1 MSEDFLSR
9 LAAVI
14 AAAAIQREI
23 DQKPCQKCGGDPLRP
38 PSTAAQNATRHGR
51 RRREAEWPF
60 AEARRSRE
68 RLAKR

>member
-1 MSEDFLSR
+1 MDAALPGLGGGVVSEDFLSR

-38 PSTAAQNATRHGR
+38 AFDGR
-51 RRREAEWPF
+51 PECHAPWKEA
-60 AEARRSRE
+60 S
-68 RLAKR
+68 

>member
-23 DQKPCQKCGGDPLRP
+23 DQKLCRKCGGDPLRP
-38 PSTAAQNATRHGR
+38 AFDGR
-51 RRREAEWPF
+51 PECHAPWKEA
-60 AEARRSRE
+60 S
-68 RLAKR
+68 

>member
-1 MSEDFLSR
+1 MDAALPGLGGGVVSEDFLSR

-38 PSTAAQNATRHGR
+38 ASDGR
-51 RRREAEWPF
+51 PECHAPWKEA
-60 AEARRSRE
+60 S
-68 RLAKR
+68 

>member
-14 AAAAIQREI
+14 AAAAAFQREI

-38 PSTAAQNATRHGR
+38 AFDGHPECHAPWKKAS
-51 RRREAEWPF
+51 
-60 AEARRSRE
+60 
-68 RLAKR
+68 